1 MAIGYS
7 LLLEEFSSVTT
18 LRIAAGEASCRATAI
33 LACGLKIL
41 CMQSEELATRMQ
53 LLDSALDVTS
63 GAGSAQAVWY
73 SGAMHRKSSALFA
86 LLLGIILGVTAAA
99 GQAVPDPPADGQNAS
114 GAGAAPRTPTAPR
127 SRTNASSSPAATPA
141 GAASHGDSESGAA
154 DDQPA
159 HITIATPAP
168 AAAPWP
174 WQDRIAWAANL
185 VLVVLGYAGILLA
198 VSALKKIE
206 RQTQYAEAAAQAAAD
221 SAQAALLH
229 AQALERAERPWILV
243 TIEPSH
249 RVENR
254 FMVMATNRG
263 RRPARIL
270 SAVDKITIQADQAAL
285 PEEPQYD
292 DAEPN
297 ASLAAVI
304 LLPGESTGIKA
315 FGRDDVAAFCE
326 TEERLQRVEK
336 WEELILL
343 YGKVVYE
350 DLVSTGDAP
359 TRETAWCCWYIHGRQ
374 NSGMVTAGSAA
385 YNRHS

>member
-1 MAIGYS
+1 MGYS
-7 LLLEEFSSVTT
+7 LLLEDFSSVISLRVGT
-18 LRIAAGEASCRATAI
+18 LAECCRVATI
-33 LACGLKIL
+33 PGCGSEIL
-41 CMQSEELATRMQ
+41 CMRSEEIATKAHA
-53 LLDSALDVTS
+53 LDSAADPLPAVGGTE
-63 GAGSAQAVWY
+63 QAVWY
-73 SGAMHRKSSALFA
+73 SGAMHRKSSAYFA
-86 LLLGIILGVTAAA
+86 LLLGIALGATAAA
-99 GQAVPDPPADGQNAS
+99 GQTALDQPAEGQS
-114 GAGAAPRTPTAPR
+114 VQGATAAPRGSAVPHSHANPTSTP
-127 SRTNASSSPAATPA
+127 SATQA
-141 GAASHGDSESGAA
+141 GAGPSGDPESGGA
-154 DDQPA
+154 DFQPQ

-174 WQDRIAWAANL
+174 WQDRISWGANL

-198 VSALKKIE
+198 VSTLKKIE
-206 RQTQYAEAAAQAAAD
+206 RQTQYSEAAAQAAAD

-263 RRPARIL
+263 RRPARVL

-285 PEEPQYD
+285 PEQPQYEE
-292 DAEPN
+292 AEPN
-297 ASLAAVI
+297 ASLAGVI

>member
-1 MAIGYS
+1 MRCMRSEKIARRVQVIDSAAS
-7 LLLEEFSSVTT
+7 LLP
-18 LRIAAGEASCRATAI
+18 AAG
-33 LACGLKIL
+33 G
-41 CMQSEELATRMQ
+41 SEE
-53 LLDSALDVTS
+53 
-63 GAGSAQAVWY
+63 AVWY
-73 SGAMHRKSSALFA
+73 IGAMHRKSSACFA
-86 LLLGIILGVTAAA
+86 LLLGMALSTTAAA
-99 GQAVPDPPADGQNAS
+99 GQSALDQPAGGQSVP
-114 GAGAAPRTPTAPR
+114 GATAAPRTSTASHSHANPT
-127 SRTNASSSPAATPA
+127 SSPAAVPA
-141 GAASHGDSESGAA
+141 GPSTEPDGGAA
-154 DDQPA
+154 DLQPQ

-168 AAAPWP
+168 AATPWP
-174 WQDRIAWAANL
+174 WQDRISWAANL

-198 VSALKKIE
+198 VSTLKKIE
-206 RQTQYAEAAAQAAAD
+206 RQTQYSEAAAQAAAD

-243 TIEPSH
+243 TIEASH

-315 FGRDDVAAFCE
+315 FGRDDVTALCE
-326 TEERLQRVEK
+326 SEERLQRIER

>member
-1 MAIGYS
+1 
-7 LLLEEFSSVTT
+7 
-18 LRIAAGEASCRATAI
+18 
-33 LACGLKIL
+33 
-41 CMQSEELATRMQ
+41 
-53 LLDSALDVTS
+53 
-63 GAGSAQAVWY
+63 
-73 SGAMHRKSSALFA
+73 MHRKSSAFFA
-86 LLLGIILGVTAAA
+86 LLLGMALGATAAA
-99 GQAVPDPPADGQNAS
+99 GQAAPDPPADGQNAP
-114 GAGAAPRTPTAPR
+114 GAGTAPRTPAPPR
-127 SRTNASSSPAATPA
+127 SRANLSSSS
-141 GAASHGDSESGAA
+141 AASPASTTSPGDSDSGAA
-154 DDQPA
+154 DYQPP

-174 WQDRIAWAANL
+174 WQDRISWAANL
-185 VLVVLGYAGILLA
+185 VLVILGYAGILLA
-198 VSALKKIE
+198 VSTLKKIE
-206 RQTQYAEAAAQAAAD
+206 RQTQYSEAAAQAAAD

-263 RRPARIL
+263 RRPARVL
-270 SAVDKITIQADQAAL
+270 TAVDKITIQADQASL

-297 ASLAAVI
+297 ASLAGLI

-315 FGRDDVAAFCE
+315 FGRDDVAALCE
-326 TEERLQRVEK
+326 TEEQVQRIEK

-343 YGKVVYE
+343 YGKVAYE
-350 DLVSTGDAP
+350 DLVATGDAP

-385 YNRHS
+385 YNRHT

>member
-1 MAIGYS
+1 M
-7 LLLEEFSSVTT
+7 SV
-18 LRIAAGEASCRATAI
+18 LRA
-33 LACGLKIL
+33 
-41 CMQSEELATRMQ
+41 M
-53 LLDSALDVTS
+53 
-63 GAGSAQAVWY
+63 WY
-73 SGAMHRKSSALFA
+73 SCAMHRKGLAVLV
-86 LLLGIILGVTAAA
+86 LLWGIGVGSTAAA
-99 GQAVPDPPADGQNAS
+99 GQGTQDQAGGSPALSGTGGAVQSATPHAHAPHPAA
-114 GAGAAPRTPTAPR
+114 ATAAPVQAAPQADAEN
-127 SRTNASSSPAATPA
+127 NAVDERPS
-141 GAASHGDSESGAA
+141 
-154 DDQPA
+154 

-168 AAAPWP
+168 APAPWP
-174 WQDRIAWAANL
+174 WQDRISWGANL
-185 VLVVLGYAGILLA
+185 ILVILGYAGILLGI
-198 VSALKKIE
+198 STLKKIE

-270 SAVDKITIQADQAAL
+270 TAVDKITLQADQASL
-285 PEEPQYD
+285 PEEPEYD
-292 DAEPN
+292 DAEQN
-297 ASLAAVI
+297 ASLAGVI
-304 LLPGESTGIKA
+304 LLPGESTGVKA
-315 FGRDDVAAFCE
+315 FGRDDVTALCE
-326 TEERLQRVEK
+326 TEERLRRIEK

-350 DLVSTGDAP
+350 DLVAVGDAV

-385 YNRHS
+385 YNRHT